1 VRVLVTGATGFIG
14 KALCDSLRAGGHAVV
29 ALSRDPDRARRSV
42 PSLSQAF
49 EWNLMREPAPQQ
61 AFDGVDSIVHLAGER
76 VVGLWTAAKRQE
88 IVQSRVVGVRNL
100 LQGVAAVSERPKQL
114 IGASAVGYYGDRGE
128 ETLDETS
135 APGQGFLCDTCLA
148 WETETRRA
156 EDLGLRVTSLRIG
169 VVLESSGGALG
180 AMLLPFKLGLGGP
193 LGDGR
198 QWWSWIH
205 RDDLIGLI
213 LFCLERPGP
222 PATLNATAP
231 EPVRQGDFAKT
242 LGRVL
247 HRPAMLPAPAFA
259 IRLLLGGFAAEL
271 LFSKRVLPR
280 AALDAGY
287 RFAHPD
293 LEAALRDAVS

>member
-14 KALCDSLRAGGHAVV
+14 KALCDSLRGGHAVV

-100 LQGVAAVSERPKQL
+100 LQGAAALAERPKQL

-169 VVLESSGGALG
+169 VVLESAPCCSPSSWA
-180 AMLLPFKLGLGGP
+180 LGGP
-193 LGDGR
+193 
-198 QWWSWIH
+198 S
-205 RDDLIGLI
+205 
-213 LFCLERPGP
+213 
-222 PATLNATAP
+222 ATA
-231 EPVRQGDFAKT
+231 GSG
-242 LGRVL
+242 GR
-247 HRPAMLPAPAFA
+247 
-259 IRLLLGGFAAEL
+259 GFTATT
-271 LFSKRVLPR
+271 SSV
-280 AALDAGY
+280 
-287 RFAHPD
+287 
-293 LEAALRDAVS
+293 